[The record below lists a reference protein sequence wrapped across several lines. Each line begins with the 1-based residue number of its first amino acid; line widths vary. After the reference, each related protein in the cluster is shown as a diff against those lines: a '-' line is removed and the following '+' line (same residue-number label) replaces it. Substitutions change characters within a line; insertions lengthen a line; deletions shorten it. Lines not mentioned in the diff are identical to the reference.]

1 MEWSSEGLIIGV
13 RRHGESAVILEA
25 MVPGR
30 GRCLGLVRGGRSPR
44 HAAFL
49 QAGNSAQLTWRARL
63 EDHLGTFTAEAT
75 RLRAAEILAD
85 RQKLYLVQLLAD
97 HLRLLPERD
106 PHDQLLRGVVAL
118 IDEERDPLDLAA
130 ELARFEMYLLEELG
144 FGLDLETCAVTGVHE
159 NLTHVSP
166 KTGRAVCAE
175 AAAPYTDRLFALP
188 AFLSDTGEPGPED
201 IKAAFALTGYFLDRH
216 VWAPRQIEQ
225 PATREWLT
233 AHLAKAGQ

>member
-25 MVPGR
+25 MVPGH
-30 GRCLGLVRGGRSPR
+30 GRCLGLVRGGRSPKQ
-44 HAAFL
+44 AAFL

-63 EDHLGTFTAEAT
+63 EDHLGTFNAEAT
-75 RLRAAEILAD
+75 HLRAAEILAD

-106 PHDQLLRGVVAL
+106 PHDELLRGVIAL
-118 IDEERDPLDLAA
+118 IDGDWGQLDLAA

-175 AAAPYTDRLFALP
+175 AAAPYADRLFALP
-188 AFLSDTGEPGPED
+188 AFLSGDGQPRPED
-201 IKAAFALTGYFLDRH
+201 IKAAFALTGYFLGRH
-216 VWAPRQIEQ
+216 VWSARQIEQ
-225 PATREWLT
+225 PSTREWLVR
-233 AHLAKAGQ
+233 HLTGG

>member
-13 RRHGESAVILEA
+13 RRHGESGLILEA

-30 GRCLGLVRGGRSPR
+30 GRCLGLVRGGRSPK

-85 RQKLYLVQLLAD
+85 RRRLYLVQMLAD

-106 PHDQLLRGVVAL
+106 PHDELLGGVISL
-118 IDEERDPLDLAA
+118 IDDDWEPLALGA
-130 ELARFEMYLLEELG
+130 ELARFEMFLLEELG

-166 KTGRAVCAE
+166 RSGRAVCAE
-175 AAAPYTDRLFALP
+175 AAAPYGDRLFALP
-188 AFLSDTGEPGPED
+188 GFLAGEGAARAQD
-201 IKAAFALTGYFLDRH
+201 ISAAFALTGYFLDRH
-216 VWAPRQIEQ
+216 VWSARQIRQ
-225 PATREWLT
+225 PETREWLISNLT
-233 AHLAKAGQ
+233 G

>member
-13 RRHGESAVILEA
+13 RRHGESALILEA
-25 MVPGR
+25 MVPGH
-30 GRCLGLVRGGRSPR
+30 GRCLGLVRGGRSPK

-85 RQKLYLVQLLAD
+85 RQKLYLLQLLAD

-106 PHDQLLRGVVAL
+106 PHDELLRGVVSL
-118 IDEERDPLDLAA
+118 IDDERAAIDLGA

-144 FGLDLETCAVTGVHE
+144 FGLDLQTCAVTGVHE

-188 AFLSDTGEPGPED
+188 AFLSGSADPTPGD
-201 IKAAFALTGYFLDRH
+201 VAAAFTLTGYFLDRH
-216 VWAPRQIEQ
+216 VWAPRQIEH
-225 PATREWLT
+225 PSTRDWLVRHLT
-233 AHLAKAGQ
+233 AE

>member
-1 MEWSSEGLIIGV
+1 MRMEWSSEGLIIGV
-13 RRHGESAVILEA
+13 RRHGESALIVEA

-30 GRCLGLVRGGRSPR
+30 GRCLGLVRGGRSPKQ
-44 HAAFL
+44 AAFL

-75 RLRAAEILAD
+75 HLRAAEILAD

-106 PHDQLLRGVVAL
+106 PHDELLRGVISL
-118 IDEERDPLDLAA
+118 IDDEWYPLDLAA
-130 ELARFEMYLLEELG
+130 ELARFEMFLLEELG
-144 FGLDLETCAVTGVHE
+144 FGLDLEACAVTGVHE

-188 AFLSDTGEPGPED
+188 GFLVGAGEPTPKD
-201 IKAAFALTGYFLDRH
+201 IAAAFALTGYFLDRH
-216 VWAPRQIEQ
+216 VWSARQIRQ
-225 PATREWLT
+225 PETRDWLVRHLT
-233 AHLAKAGQ
+233 AA